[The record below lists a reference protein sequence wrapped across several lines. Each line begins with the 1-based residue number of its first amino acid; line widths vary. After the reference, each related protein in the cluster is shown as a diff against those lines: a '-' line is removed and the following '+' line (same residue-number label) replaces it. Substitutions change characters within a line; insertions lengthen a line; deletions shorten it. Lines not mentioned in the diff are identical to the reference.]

1 MPTRTKMSNGKRSK
15 GPDVPAPDDREV
27 PDPSPRYDAMQV
39 LQSMME
45 LQKDI
50 SSLTAK
56 TDRLITDVSGL
67 TTKVGNLSDTLVW
80 ARGFAIA
87 AVVLIPICA
96 GFVWWL
102 AGSKI
107 EQMRDELLGI
117 KKPPSILDQ
126 LNPRK

>member
-1 MPTRTKMSNGKRSK
+1 MSNGTHPK
-15 GPDVPAPDDREV
+15 GPDVPAPDQREV

-50 SSLTAK
+50 SSLTTK
-56 TDRLITDVSGL
+56 TDRLITDVSAL
-67 TTKVGNLSDTLVW
+67 TTKVGGVSETLIW

-87 AVVLIPICA
+87 SVILIPICA
-96 GFVWWL
+96 GIIWWM

-117 KKPPSILDQ
+117 KKHPTLLDQ
-126 LNPRK
+126 LNPR

>member
-1 MPTRTKMSNGKRSK
+1 MTSSKRSK
-15 GPDVPAPDDREV
+15 GPDVPAPDQREV

-50 SSLTAK
+50 SSLSTK
-56 TDRLITDVSGL
+56 TDRLIIDVSAL
-67 TTKVGNLSDTLVW
+67 TTKVGGLSDTLNW

-87 AVVLIPICA
+87 AVFLIPICA

-102 AGSKI
+102 EGSKI
-107 EQMRDELLGI
+107 ERIRDELLGI
-117 KKPPSILDQ
+117 KKPPTLLDQ
-126 LNPRK
+126 LSPNR